1 MERGESQE
9 TSRPRETS
17 GPPEA
22 STLPQVSR
30 PRDVDRPRGRLAIVA
45 EEWFLLPAIATSVAF
60 TAFGDRLLAGLD
72 NTWWLTFIFAWLFG
86 VVLGSALNVVRHA
99 EHIAV
104 RMGEPF
110 GTLVLTLSIA
120 SIEVMSIAA
129 VMLHGESNPTLVRDS
144 LFAVVMIVLNGM
156 VGLSLLIGGWR
167 FGDQT
172 YNLYGANTYLGV
184 VIPLAV
190 LALVLPN
197 YTITTGGLTL
207 SGSQELLLGGSAAA
221 LYAIFLAVQTGRHRS
236 FFEDDA
242 RDDHVGERS
251 SRPLLVHAL
260 LMFAFILQ
268 VVILADE
275 LAHPIDQVI
284 ETMHAPAAIGGAVL
298 GLLVATPEGISA
310 VKAAAENRMQRS
322 MNIFLGSV
330 LSTIGLTIPA
340 MLLITAMT
348 GHELVLGVEHGN
360 LVLLLL
366 TLGVSVVTFASGRT
380 HVLQGAVHVVLFLFF
395 LLLTFKA

>member
-1 MERGESQE
+1 MQRGKPEKMD
-9 TSRPRETS
+9 T
-17 GPPEA
+17 PEA
-22 STLPQVSR
+22 ETVMPEAETFMPPAR
-30 PRDVDRPRGRLAIVA
+30 IDRPRGRLAIVA

-60 TAFGDRLLAGLD
+60 TAFGDSLLAGLD
-72 NTWWLTFIFAWLFG
+72 NTWWLTFVFAWLFG

-144 LFAVVMIVLNGM
+144 LFAVVMIVMNGM

-197 YTITTGGLTL
+197 YTITTGALTL
-207 SGSQELLLGGSAAA
+207 SGSQELLLGGSAVA

-242 RDDHVGERS
+242 HDDHAGERS
-251 SRPLLVHAL
+251 GRPLLVHAL

>member
-1 MERGESQE
+1 MERGEPQE

-22 STLPQVSR
+22 SALPQVSR

-45 EEWFLLPAIATSVAF
+45 EEWFLVPAIATSVAF
-60 TAFGDRLLAGLD
+60 TAFGDRLLGGLG
-72 NTWWLTFIFAWLFG
+72 NPWWLTFIFAWLFG

-207 SGSQELLLGGSAAA
+207 SGSQELLLGGSAVA
-221 LYAIFLAVQTGRHRS
+221 LYAVFLAVQTGRHRATS
-236 FFEDDA
+236 RTTRTTA
-242 RDDHVGERS
+242 TTPASGPRVRS
-251 SRPLLVHAL
+251 SS
-260 LMFAFILQ
+260 
-268 VVILADE
+268 
-275 LAHPIDQVI
+275 
-284 ETMHAPAAIGGAVL
+284 T
-298 GLLVATPEGISA
+298 
-310 VKAAAENRMQRS
+310 RS
-322 MNIFLGSV
+322 
-330 LSTIGLTIPA
+330 
-340 MLLITAMT
+340 
-348 GHELVLGVEHGN
+348 
-360 LVLLLL
+360 
-366 TLGVSVVTFASGRT
+366 
-380 HVLQGAVHVVLFLFF
+380 
-395 LLLTFKA
+395 